1 MNQPPRRA
9 RTGWAVA
16 AGLAGLLV
24 VGVIACEVAGWP
36 FLASPVQHMLS
47 ETLQREVQLN
57 RDGAT
62 DAATVRFFGG
72 LKVKV
77 PELQIAA
84 PAWSKQPYFL
94 HATRAEMHLSYA
106 DLWRARKGAPLD
118 IDLLRADHLVVHAER
133 LIDGR
138 ASWAFGK
145 PRTEADRLD
154 DEPKTP
160 LPTVHELQVL
170 QGQLTFVDAPLKAN
184 ITAEL
189 QLTESAEAPVPSTPS
204 QPLPVALRGL
214 IASAKGTYGPATL
227 TANLRTAGITPLL
240 RDEAG
245 APGVPVVLEVKSGK
259 AAASFNGTVTD
270 IFKLADMN
278 GVFRVSGPSLA
289 AAGDPLGVTLPTTG
303 AFVLAGRI
311 RKNGGVWNVLT
322 DDATVGSSKL
332 TAAMT
337 YDTRPRIPLLSGR
350 VSGPRLL
357 LADLAPT
364 IGGEPDAA
372 AAPPPSASSPP
383 SARVLPDKEF
393 DLPSLRAMNANVLMS
408 FDRVELGALFA
419 LPLQPLKT
427 HLTLQDGKLQLN
439 DLVARTAD
447 GNVAGNVSLDGTG
460 KIALWQTDLRW
471 TGVKLENWLKQ
482 KRGNGAQPYVTGDLV
497 GRASLKGQGRSTAQ
511 ILGSID
517 GNITTSLRHGR
528 VSHLMIE
535 AAGLDIAQA
544 LGVFV
549 KGDDLLPVS
558 CAFADMQAEQG
569 VLRPRALVVETAD
582 STVWADGTV
591 SLKGEALDLRAVV
604 APKDFSP
611 LALRTPLLVKG
622 TFKSPSISVE
632 KAPLA
637 RKLAGAVLLGLINP
651 LAAIVPFVDIG
662 GKDDAADSCAQL
674 LERARQAGREKLGA
688 GKGDG
693 KGDGKGEES
702 AQAPERKS

>member
-9 RTGWAVA
+9 RKGWAVA

-24 VGVIACEVAGWP
+24 AGVIACEVAGWP
-36 FLASPVQHMLS
+36 FLASPVRRMLS

-57 RDGAT
+57 RAGAT

-94 HATRAEMHLSYA
+94 HATHAEMHLSYA

-145 PRTEADRLD
+145 PRAEADQLD

-311 RKNGGVWNVLT
+311 RKNGGVWSVLT
-322 DDATVGSSKL
+322 DDATIGSSKL

-372 AAPPPSASSPP
+372 AAPPPSASSPS

-447 GNVAGNVSLDGTG
+447 GNLTGNVLLDGSG

-471 TGVKLENWLKQ
+471 SGVKLENWLKQ
-482 KRGNGAQPYVTGDLV
+482 KRGNGGQPYVTGDMV

-517 GNITTSLRHGR
+517 GNIVTSLRHGR
-528 VSHLMIE
+528 VSHLAIE
-535 AAGLDIAQA
+535 AAGLDIAQV

-569 VLRPRALVVETAD
+569 VLRPRALVIETTD
-582 STVWADGTV
+582 STVWADGSV

-604 APKDFSP
+604 TPKDFSP

-637 RKLAGAVLLGLINP
+637 RKVAGAVLLGLINP

-674 LERARQAGREKLGA
+674 LERARQAGREKLGER
-688 GKGDG
+688 KGE
-693 KGDGKGEES
+693 GKGEES
-702 AQAPERKS
+702 AQASERKS